1 MLNTLAAIGI
11 GGALGAISRYGVSL
25 AALHLF
31 GHGFP
36 WGTLIVNIAG
46 SFLMGALIAVFA
58 HMWHPSE
65 TWRLFLVTGFLGGFT
80 TFSTFSLDIVSLYER
95 GELLTAGLYA
105 MASVVL
111 SIGALFGGL
120 ALIRNFAP

>member
-1 MLNTLAAIGI
+1 MVNTLAAIGI

-25 AALHLF
+25 AAMHLI

-46 SFLMGALIAVFA
+46 SFLMGVLIAVFA
-58 HMWHPSE
+58 HIWHPSE

-80 TFSTFSLDIVSLYER
+80 TFSAFSLDVVSLYER
-95 GELLTAGLYA
+95 KEFLVAGLYG
-105 MASVVL
+105 MTSVIL
-111 SIGALFGGL
+111 SIGALFGGM
-120 ALIRNFAP
+120 ALMRSFAP